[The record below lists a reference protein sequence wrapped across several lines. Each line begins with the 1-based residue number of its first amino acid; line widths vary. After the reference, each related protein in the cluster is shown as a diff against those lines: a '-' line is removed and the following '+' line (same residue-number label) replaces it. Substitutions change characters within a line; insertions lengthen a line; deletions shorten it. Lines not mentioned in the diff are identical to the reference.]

1 MQRDRKNLLI
11 LGQQIRRLRKERKI
25 SQEELADR
33 AGVHRNF
40 IGYIERGERAAS
52 VLVLFDIAQALDV
65 APVML
70 FEVFEEPPAKLPVS
84 STSNV

>member
-11 LGQQIRRLRKERKI
+11 LGQQIRRLRKERKL

-40 IGYIERGERAAS
+40 IGYIERGERATT
-52 VLVLFDIAQALDV
+52 VLVIFDLAKALEV
-65 APVML
+65 HPAAL
-70 FEVFEEPPAKLPVS
+70 FEGAAFEFAPAERS
-84 STSNV
+84 